1 MKLLECYVQKKEAVQ
16 EIYNLTQ
23 QIKCAIAEEFYD
35 KIKDFLAK
43 RQILM
48 NKINEIDHEIQGEPG
63 LSLNSIHIL
72 KNEIQDILKET
83 IKLDE
88 EIKSQL
94 GKDMVSLKH
103 KIKTLKGSKTMKQAY
118 YPQQRQ
124 NAGYFIDRKK

>member
-1 MKLLECYVQKKEAVQ
+1 MKLLECYIQKKEAVQ

-23 QIKCAIAEEFYD
+23 QIKCAITNEFYD
-35 KIKDFLAK
+35 KIRDFLEK

-48 NKINEIDHEIQGEPG
+48 NKINEIDHEIQGEPD
-63 LSLNSIHIL
+63 LSLNSIYIL

-88 EIKSQL
+88 EIKNQL
-94 GKDMVSLKH
+94 GKDMVFLKH